1 MSVRRSLPAVIGA
14 AALVLGLS
22 TTALAAPAPAAAV
35 KDPCGFYKTSS
46 DAYYNH
52 CTSDGSHIVI
62 EVEVWGPNYEKCVAP
77 GVTWL
82 GSADRIDGAWY
93 VGRTC

>member
-1 MSVRRSLPAVIGA
+1 MNVRRFLSSALAVVGPLTS
-14 AALVLGLS
+14 ALVLAVA
-22 TTALAAPAPAAAV
+22 TPAATAAAN
-35 KDPCGFYKTSS
+35 PCGYYATSS

-62 EVEVWGPNYEKCVAP
+62 EVEVWGPNYEKCVLP

-82 GSADRIDGAWY
+82 GSSSRIDGAWY